1 MTIKQIIT
9 TSIIFILS
17 SYHTKAQGHIPQT
30 PAVSFSFGKSS
41 FTTVLGAGYS
51 YFISEKTF
59 ISGQLNYEY
68 GEAHQFKFQ
77 SVSTDI
83 IANHSFLNLNGN
95 FYLNAGA
102 GLSLAYES
110 LQPDATKGFNYG
122 GLIRGEVETFITDAI
137 SVSLWGDQAFLAK
150 KDIGNLRARYGLGLR
165 LFF

>member
-1 MTIKQIIT
+1 MKLIAIPLLLIIVG
-9 TSIIFILS
+9 F
-17 SYHTKAQGHIPQT
+17 KANAQGHIPQT
-30 PAVSFSFGKSS
+30 PAVSFSFGKSY
-41 FTTVLGAGYS
+41 FTTIFGAGYT
-51 YFISEKTF
+51 YFINEKTF
-59 ISGQLNYEY
+59 LSGQLNYEY

-77 SVSTDI
+77 SISTDFLT
-83 IANHSFLNLNGN
+83 NHSFLNLNGN

-150 KDIGNLRARYGLGLR
+150 KDIGNLRARYGLGIR

>member
-1 MTIKQIIT
+1 MKPFKKLLT
-9 TSIIFILS
+9 LS
-17 SYHTKAQGHIPQT
+17 ALFFCYHSASAQGHIPQT
-30 PAVSFSFGKSS
+30 SAVNFSFGKSS
-41 FTTVLGAGYS
+41 FTTLFGAGYA
-51 YFISEKTF
+51 YFINEKTF
-59 ISGQLNYEY
+59 LSGTLNYEY

-77 SVSTDI
+77 SISTDFL
-83 IANHSFLNLNGN
+83 ANHSLLNLNGN

-137 SVSLWGDQAFLAK
+137 SVSLWIDQAFLAK
-150 KDIGNLRARYGLGLR
+150 KDIGNLRNRYGLGLR